1 MSVGI
6 EQLKQI
12 YQNILPAA
20 YNSPKTP
27 KLKIEFYP
35 YVGINNKIRLKE
47 DLIHVKLSDILQDAP
62 LEFHKALAEILVKKL
77 YRKRISSKTLEI
89 YQNYIKQGEIREKS
103 LETRKTRGRKI
114 LNGSQGK
121 HYDLEEFFLV
131 LNEMYFE
138 NSIPK
143 PNLTWSSKDTYRI
156 LGHYDPSHQ
165 TISISKSLD
174 DLRVP
179 PYVVSYVVYHEML
192 HIKHPTRYEN
202 GRRYIHTPAF
212 RRDER
217 EFSDFEEAEEWIERH
232 WGEISSAKKQKGK
245 RTKSFL
251 RRLLDF

>member
-12 YQNILPAA
+12 YENILLAA
-20 YNSPKTP
+20 HNSPITP

-47 DLIHVKLSDILQDAP
+47 DVIHVKLSDILQDAP
-62 LEFHKALAEILVKKL
+62 IEFHESLAEILVKKL

-89 YQNYIKQGEIREKS
+89 YQNYVKQTEIRNKS

-121 HYDLEEFFLV
+121 HYDLEEFFV
-131 LNEMYFE
+131 FLNEIYFE

-143 PNLTWSSKDTYRI
+143 PALTWSSKDTYRI
-156 LGHYDPSHQ
+156 LGHYDASHQ

-202 GRRYIHTPAF
+202 GRRYVHTPAF

-232 WGEISSAKKQKGK
+232 WGEISSAKKRKGK
-245 RTKSFL
+245 QTKSFL